1 MGRTME
7 IMISKIEEKDT
18 DFAIIRSF
26 IENNEVRE
34 LFFNKIDKHGEL
46 VKVFHSLMD
55 VESDGHMGESDI
67 VFICEN
73 KKEKFAIFIE
83 DKIAAGP
90 QPRQR
95 ERYNDRAELL
105 KAKEGYDS
113 YYVFLCAPNAYLKL
127 DAKTTGYG
135 LTISHE
141 EIADKLDNN
150 SFDKAIFNYSED
162 EKLQKYSPVKNDN
175 VTNFWDELYR
185 YRRKHFPNLDLP
197 ETHGPR
203 GSDANW
209 PQFRTG
215 VKNLVIR
222 WKTGHNFNS
231 IDLEFGGMNETDDR
245 RAIVFE
251 LFRKIDPHRH
261 YIPVDTGKSMS
272 LSKKLSSKDE
282 VSFNKPFR
290 DQKRMVHRCLKIVEQ
305 LFQLA
310 VTIKMMNIKEFPID
324 GAGSFIKSPINGG
337 K

>member
-1 MGRTME
+1 ME
-7 IMISKIEEKDT
+7 IVISKIEEKDT

-26 IENNEVRE
+26 IENEAVRE
-34 LFFNKIDKHGEL
+34 LFFKKVGKQGEL

-55 VESDGHMGESDI
+55 SESDGHMGESDI

-105 KAKEGYDS
+105 KAKERYDF
-113 YYVFLCAPNAYLKL
+113 YYVFLCAPKAYLKL
-127 DAKTTGYG
+127 DAKTADYE

-141 EIADKLDNN
+141 EIADKLDEN
-150 SFDKAIFNYSED
+150 SFDKAIFNYSEN
-162 EKLQKYSPVKNDN
+162 EKLQKYSPVRNDN
-175 VTNFWDELYR
+175 VTNFWEELYK
-185 YRRKHFPNLDLP
+185 YKNKYFPSLDLP

-209 PQFRTG
+209 PQFRTQ

-231 IDLEFGGMNETDDR
+231 IDLEFGGMNKTDNR
-245 RAIVFE
+245 RAIVLE
-251 LFRKIDPHRH
+251 LFRVIDPDGN
-261 YIPVDTGKSMS
+261 YLPVNTGKSMS
-272 LSKKLSSKDE
+272 LSKKLSSNDD
-282 VSFNKPFR
+282 VCFNKPFKE
-290 DQKRMVHRCLKIVEQ
+290 QIKKVHRCLKVVEQ
-305 LFQLA
+305 LSKLA
-310 VTIKMMNIKEFPID
+310 IKVQMMSIKEFPID
-324 GAGSFIKSPINGG
+324 DVLSFKKSNKMG
-337 K
+337 